1 MLQRGLILDQGLAPF
16 GFLIFIAKVQSQ
28 LSRSVV
34 ILLLK
39 IIALRAIPVTRMREQ
54 SAQVS
59 PVWSVRVFLAGK
71 LSVYSQR
78 NYKHMDHSL

>member
-1 MLQRGLILDQGLAPF
+1 MLPRGLILAQGLAPF

-28 LSRSVV
+28 LSWSVV

-39 IIALRAIPVTRMREQ
+39 IIALRAIPMTRMWEQ

-59 PVWSVRVFLAGK
+59 PVVWEGFPAEKASVLFTE
-71 LSVYSQR
+71 
-78 NYKHMDHSL
+78 